1 MFDLKQFVPVAMA
14 VGVFLSG
21 AAYAGAAEQGER
33 VVSLSFSDGRPDA
46 VGLAAVNEHL
56 GKVGVRI
63 SEVPGA
69 KQALPILE
77 ASKSRAL
84 DEAEHKELLSIFS
97 LDRDGLLDEIR
108 KAGRKPAVDGGGAL
122 SISEKDVPPYPKIYD
137 MKALDSDTVTFLKK
151 KFGRLHVNSANSGHG
166 IDEVMTIV
174 SGGPYTWFFV
184 LQDNAVAKVKFSAVG
199 AGQPAWRISYPGL
212 FLTADISTRSM
223 GWSLPMPMVRQPSSC
238 DMKRLA
244 LPEPKP
250 LTTIPGSISR
260 SILRRSSKRRRARA
274 TDPFRPDASAVTK
287 PGVQPKH
294 QASAPVLSS
303 RNFARKS
310 RKTLSLSGM

>member
-151 KFGRLHVNSANSGHG
+151 KFGRLHVNSADSGHG

-184 LQDNAVAKVKFSAVG
+184 LQDNAVAKVRFSAAG

-212 FLTADISTRSM
+212 VPHGGYFDAEHGLVVAHAHGPATFVMRYEALGIAGAETLDDNPWIDFSVDPPPLLEKAKST
-223 GWSLPMPMVRQPSSC
+223 G
-238 DMKRLA
+238 
-244 LPEPKP
+244 
-250 LTTIPGSISR
+250 
-260 SILRRSSKRRRARA
+260 
-274 TDPFRPDASAVTK
+274 
-287 PGVQPKH
+287 
-294 QASAPVLSS
+294 
-303 RNFARKS
+303 N
-310 RKTLSLSGM
+310 